1 MSLND
6 ALSRAGYSQ
15 DGRAQRAAAH
25 AAARGP
31 LDLLTSSSWL
41 TRAAKAL
48 LLPLGLVLVWE
59 IFSRTGIFP
68 QNLLPS
74 PSAVLG
80 EIVDL
85 WNSGELTTHI
95 GVTVTRVAFG
105 FLAGAAAATLLG
117 ALTGYSK
124 AARELLDPTLQALKS
139 VPSLAWVPL
148 FILWFGIFETSKVT
162 LIAVGVFFPVYLNLM
177 TGIQGVDRK
186 LVEVGKSYNLSRLK
200 LVRRI
205 LLPATLPSYFVG
217 LRAGLALGWMFV
229 IAAELMGAS
238 EGLGFLMIDGQ
249 MTGQPAVI
257 IASLILFAILGQ
269 ASDTGITAV
278 SRRVLS
284 WQDDFAGM
292 GRAAKGGRRN
302 A

>member
-6 ALSRAGYSQ
+6 ALRRTGYARGGQ
-15 DGRAQRAAAH
+15 GLRAAAS
-25 AAARGP
+25 AVARGP
-31 LDLLTSSSWL
+31 FTLLGSAPWL

-59 IFSRTGIFP
+59 VFSRTGIFP
-68 QNLLPS
+68 ENLLPS
-74 PSAVLG
+74 PSAVLA
-80 EIVDL
+80 EVVAL
-85 WNSGELTTHI
+85 WNSGDLATHI

-105 FLAGAAAATLLG
+105 FLAGASAATVLG
-117 ALTGYSK
+117 ALTGYSRQ
-124 AARELLDPTLQALKS
+124 AREFLDPSLQALKS

-162 LIAVGVFFPVYLNLM
+162 LIAVGVFFPIYLNLM
-177 TGIQGVDRK
+177 SGIQGVDRK
-186 LVEVGKSYNLSRLK
+186 LVEVGRSYNLSRLK
-200 LVRRI
+200 LVQRI

-257 IASLILFAILGQ
+257 IASLILFALLGQ
-269 ASDTGITAV
+269 ASDAGLSAV
-278 SRRVLS
+278 AKRVLS
-284 WQDDFAGM
+284 WQDDF
-292 GRAAKGGRRN
+292 GRMSGGRKN

>member
-1 MSLND
+1 MSLED
-6 ALSRAGYSQ
+6 ALRRTDYSG
-15 DGRAQRAAAH
+15 DGQGLRAAAK

-31 LDLLTSSSWL
+31 RDFAASAGWL

-59 IFSRTGIFP
+59 VFSRTGIFP
-68 QNLLPS
+68 PNLLPS
-74 PSAVLG
+74 PTVVLA
-80 EIVDL
+80 EILGLAESGDL
-85 WNSGELTTHI
+85 ATHI
-95 GVTVTRVAFG
+95 QVTVTRVAFG
-105 FLAGAAAATLLG
+105 FLAGAAAATALG

-124 AARELLDPTLQALKS
+124 QARELLDPSLQALKS

-162 LIAVGVFFPVYLNLM
+162 LIAVGVFFPIYLNLM

-186 LVEVGKSYNLSRLK
+186 LVEVGRSYNLSRLK
-200 LVRRI
+200 LVRKI

-249 MTGQPAVI
+249 MTGQPQVI
-257 IASLILFAILGQ
+257 IASLLLFAVLGQ
-269 ASDTGITAV
+269 ASDAGLSAV
-278 SRRVLS
+278 ARRVLS
-284 WQDDFAGM
+284 WQDDF
-292 GRAAKGGRRN
+292 GRMRGGRKN